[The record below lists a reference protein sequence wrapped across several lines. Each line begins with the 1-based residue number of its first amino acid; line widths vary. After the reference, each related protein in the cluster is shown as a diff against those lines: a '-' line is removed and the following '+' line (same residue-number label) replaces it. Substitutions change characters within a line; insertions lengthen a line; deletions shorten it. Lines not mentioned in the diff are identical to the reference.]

1 MMIAFQAPASKF
13 ADALYAALEEQLA
26 GEELVRW
33 EVGAAAPAGVTVLLA
48 MGPVTR
54 ELLASLP
61 ELQLVHVL
69 TDGYETVDV
78 DAATEMGVWVTYSEG
93 DATGNADSVAEFAV
107 LLMLGAVRQI
117 MSSLGSLRDRSI
129 AKPGN
134 AGTLLQK
141 TVCIVGPGSIGEK
154 IATRLLPFGVRLT
167 AVARS
172 PLNAPKGIATRPM
185 EELKDAVAGAD
196 FVVLAVRATK
206 QTEHMIDAG
215 VIAAM
220 KKGSV
225 LVNVARG
232 SLVDEKALYEAV
244 KSGHLAGAGMDVLE
258 HEPVREDEPLLELPQ
273 MFITPHVAGQTDVM
287 VEGTAEYVSEVIRTM
302 KAGKQMDS
310 LLNRP
315 KSPRL
320 ALEEGKS

>member
-1 MMIAFQAPASKF
+1 MTIAYQAPKSEF
-13 ADALYAALEEQLA
+13 ADALFAALEEQLA

-33 EVGAAAPAGVTVLLA
+33 EVGTAAPAGVTVLLV
-48 MGPVTR
+48 MGAVTR
-54 ELLASLP
+54 ELLAGLP

-78 DAATEMGVWVTYSEG
+78 EAATEMGIWVTYSDG

-117 MSSLGSLRDRSI
+117 MTSLGSLRDKSV

-134 AGTLLQK
+134 AATLLQK

-167 AVARS
+167 AVART
-172 PLNAPKGIATRPM
+172 PLNAPKWISTRPM
-185 EELKDAVAGAD
+185 EELKQAVAEAD

-206 QTEHMIDAG
+206 ETEHMIDAG

-220 KKGSV
+220 KDGAV

-232 SLVDEKALYEAV
+232 SLVDEAALYDAV
-244 KSGHLAGAGMDVLE
+244 KRGHLGGAGLDVLE
-258 HEPVREDEPLLELPQ
+258 HEPVRENEPLLELPQ
-273 MFITPHVAGQTDVM
+273 VFLTPHVAGQTDVM
-287 VEGTAEYVSEVIRTM
+287 VEGTAEYVGEVIKAM
-302 KAGKQMDS
+302 KAGKQMES

>member
-1 MMIAFQAPASKF
+1 MTIAYQAPASEF
-13 ADALYAALEEQLA
+13 ADALFAALQDQLA
-26 GEELVRW
+26 GDDLVRW

-54 ELLASLP
+54 ELMASVP
-61 ELQLVHVL
+61 QLQLVHVL

-78 DAATEMGVWVTYSEG
+78 AAATEMGVWVTYSDG

-107 LLMLGAVRQI
+107 LLILGAARQL
-117 MSSLGSLRDRSI
+117 MTALGSLRDKAI

-134 AGTLLQK
+134 APTLLQK

-154 IATRLLPFGVRLT
+154 IAARLLPFGVRLT
-167 AVARS
+167 AVART
-172 PLNAPKGIATRPM
+172 PLHAPKGIPTRPI
-185 EELKDAVAGAD
+185 EELTEAVKDAD

-206 QTEHMIDAG
+206 ETEHMIDAG

-220 KKGSV
+220 KEGAV

-232 SLVDEKALYEAV
+232 SLVDEKALYDAV
-244 KSGHLAGAGMDVLE
+244 KSGHLGGAGLDVLE
-258 HEPVREDEPLLELPQ
+258 HEPVRPDEPLLELPQ
-273 MFITPHVAGQTDVM
+273 VFLTPHVAGQTSEM
-287 VEGTAEYVSEVIRTM
+287 VEGTAEYVGEVIGKM
-302 KAGKQMDS
+302 KAGKQMSS

-315 KSPRL
+315 KTPRL
-320 ALEEGKS
+320 ALDEGNS

>member
-1 MMIAFQAPASKF
+1 MTIAYQAPQSEF
-13 ADALYAALEEQLA
+13 ADALFAALGDQLS

-33 EVGAAAPAGVTVLLA
+33 EADTAAPAGVTVLLV
-48 MGPVTR
+48 MGSVTR
-54 ELLASLP
+54 ELMASLP

-78 DAATEMGVWVTYSEG
+78 AAATEMGVWVTYSEG

-117 MSSLGSLRDRSI
+117 MTALGSLRDASI

-141 TVCIVGPGSIGEK
+141 TVCLVGPGSIGEK
-154 IATRLLPFGVRLT
+154 IAARLLPFGVRLT
-167 AVARS
+167 AVART
-172 PLNAPKGIATRPM
+172 PLNAPKGIPTRPM
-185 EELKDAVAGAD
+185 EELKEAVKEAD

-206 QTEHMIDAG
+206 DTEHMIDAD

-220 KKGSV
+220 KAGAV

-232 SLVDEKALYEAV
+232 SLVDEKALYDAV
-244 KSGHLAGAGMDVLE
+244 KSGHLAGAGLDVLE
-258 HEPVREDEPLLELPQ
+258 HEPVRADEPLLELPQ
-273 MFITPHVAGQTDVM
+273 VFLTPHVAGQTDMM
-287 VEGTAEYVSEVIRTM
+287 VEGTAEYAGAVIEKL
-302 KAGKQMDS
+302 KAGKQMES

-315 KSPRL
+315 TTPRL